1 MPSWPCWT
9 PPGFDAV
16 IDFNWTEIALLLI
29 LGVIFFGPEKLPDL
43 ARRAARILA
52 YLRDI
57 SSDARSQLRAELGP
71 EFDDIR
77 LADLNPK
84 SFVSRHLLSA
94 DDKADL
100 LAIRDD
106 LREVGRE
113 ASSLTHTGSS
123 LAPEGDPVA
132 MPAGVARGRTP
143 FDPEAT

>member
-1 MPSWPCWT
+1 M
-9 PPGFDAV
+9 

-29 LGVIFFGPEKLPDL
+29 LGVIFFGPERLPDL

-84 SFVSRHLLSA
+84 TFVSRHLLSA

-100 LAIRDD
+100 LSIRDD

-123 LAPEGDPVA
+123 VAVEGEAIPSS
-132 MPAGVARGRTP
+132 AGVVRASTP